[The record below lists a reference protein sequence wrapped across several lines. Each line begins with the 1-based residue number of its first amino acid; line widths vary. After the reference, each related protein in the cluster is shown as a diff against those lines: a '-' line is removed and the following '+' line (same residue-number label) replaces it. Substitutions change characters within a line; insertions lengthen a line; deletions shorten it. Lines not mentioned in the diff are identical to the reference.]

1 MILADPTLQPTE
13 DEILLDGPP
22 PSNSTNDFSEDDD
35 SFSSPFNS
43 TIFKNSSLSGAEGG
57 NSTTNGARKTLV
69 RYYIDIK
76 TGMKVKIIVNE
87 PPKVEF
93 MAKISQVNMKGV
105 MTVQFNDKIA
115 IPQNYSKFNDQ
126 FIKMRVVRG
135 EEDGEDKNI
144 SAWNITAFRDKEMDI
159 QINFTNPMGI
169 SPTLVSFLYLFIDV

>member
-22 PSNSTNDFSEDDD
+22 PSNSTNDFSEDYD

-43 TIFKNSSLSGAEGG
+43 TIFKNSSGAGGG
-57 NSTTNGARKTLV
+57 NSTNGGARKTLV

-76 TGMKVKIIVNE
+76 TGMKVKIIVNQ

-169 SPTLVSFLYLFIDV
+169 SPTLVSCLYLFIDV